1 MATVAVLLVHNR
13 PVCHRQLALRWPDL
27 GHASV
32 ATACGRHH
40 RTHTAGLVQAL
51 VPLRCRQRVARYP
64 WMRILVGMVGP

>member
-1 MATVAVLLVHNR
+1 MAAVAVLLVHNR

-27 GHASV
+27 GDASV

-40 RTHTAGLVQAL
+40 WAHPAGLVHVVA
-51 VPLRCRQRVARYP
+51 PLRCRQRVARYP